1 MTQIKEEKFREWFK
15 HQRKNKALPSIAKL
29 SLELE
34 LGEGT
39 IKRYLQKMEEEEGSV
54 KIYIAVGKLLEVVKL

>member
-15 HQRKNKALPSIAKL
+15 HQRKNKALPSIAKM

-39 IKRYLQKMEEEEGSV
+39 IKRYLQKMEEEGHV
-54 KIYIAVGKLLEVVKL
+54 KRYIAVGKLLEVIKL